1 MLKLAYMKGEKV
13 ASELVSV
20 SESKLVSLWLGYT
33 SEGDSAR
40 RDLLF
45 IMLQNAGY
53 AVTRPPLAENGGLVA
68 LWKEA
73 AETHDAALLIVG
85 ADAGPKLKTGASLL
99 RLQYDTLLAQ
109 VSPRF
114 RLIVWAPTQDQA
126 PMDLE
131 AQELLS
137 HIENTLSPRVML
149 TRTQSLPLLIQE
161 ISAFLQESVE
171 ARQATK
177 LYDIGFIHNIQDAEP
192 FYRLIEDLSER
203 YRTQTLA
210 FRPENAVADYAEAE
224 RLYRE
229 SRLLVFLFAEAGD
242 WAVAS
247 ATHLWKSGGGLS
259 QPTPMLLLGLP
270 EPSRNRH
277 LSLKVP
283 NVRLELKRPEELLQ
297 AIESAFQTA
306 KQSSI
311 WPDSPRLCPY
321 IGLRPFEEEDTLFF
335 HGRERHIDK
344 LLAQLSEKKFVMVT
358 GASGDG
364 KSSLVFAGV
373 LPALRANRLPTPYPR
388 WAIATMRPEK
398 RPLTNL
404 AESLTQALGL
414 SNPATVEER
423 LTYGFSALADL
434 YKSSPAF
441 VDPTSPDFLALPDT
455 EKSKRMRQGA
465 NLIILVD
472 QFEEFFTNEENY
484 INGVASPLAQITVN
498 LLSETIRIAQR
509 DNLPIWVIF
518 TMRSDY
524 IGQCVAFHGF
534 AELIGE
540 STYFVPR
547 LTRDEFQAVIEKP
560 AENNGDR
567 ITTRLTQRLLND
579 LGDGI
584 DQLPVLQ
591 HALHRI
597 WHAAQEGKETM
608 DLIHYALVG
617 GLAPHKLPETD
628 RPLFEKY
635 IAHLP
640 PDEAAFYQYGRLR
653 NVLNTHAETLYNR
666 LDRLYEKRYRESLP
680 LPLLQ
685 KITETLFVS
694 LTRLDEGRG
703 VRARMTLQEITDIL
717 GLSEIDHRIVAR
729 VAAIFRETINS
740 FLQPYLEPG
749 GDPELSPNATLTISH
764 EALIRNWDRL
774 IRWAETEAQSARIFK
789 ELKFQ
794 VQRWI
799 GADQAPK
806 FLLSGGAY
814 QYFAEWYYKAQ
825 PNAAWIRRYIP
836 KEELVPDIPSIRQ
849 AFALK
854 EAIDLYLAR
863 SKARIERNRR
873 LLLLA
878 MAVISLLLLLSLV
891 ALYYANLQRQ
901 EALRQEAEARRQAK
915 IALEQKALA
924 ERNAAEAR
932 RQQLIAERERLIALQ
947 QKLIAE
953 QQTRIAQAERA
964 NAERQR
970 QIAET
975 QRRIAEIEREKALL
989 QQRIAENQTRIAE
1002 ASRINAE
1009 YNQAQAEYQTRL
1021 AILERNKALILQSLF
1036 LAALSEE
1043 QTQKGR
1049 PEVGQL
1055 LALAALPRHIDDPNE
1070 RPFVAEAEA
1079 ALYYALNRL
1088 LQPKPLKRLIGH
1100 KNRVVYAAFSPDGT
1114 KLATSSWDKTIRIWS
1129 PTTGTSQEVLKGH
1142 SHIVDRVY
1150 FSEDLRYLVSYSEDF
1165 SARVWDLSTGT
1176 SIARLS
1182 GHKDNITHVALTKDA
1197 SLILTTSLDK
1207 TARLYRGPSGELLAA
1222 LSHDSEVLYGLLTAD
1237 GRHAATATRSGTLTL
1252 WDLSNP
1258 TSPKPIRISAHSQP
1272 ITALS
1277 IPPNQQGVLTLS
1289 VEGTA
1294 AYYTWEGQLVTRLTG
1309 ARNAL
1314 QAAAFAPTSDKV
1326 VISSADS
1333 LLRLYEIPSGK
1344 LLATFSEKGHKG
1356 IPYAITFSPSGLHI
1370 LSIGTDQKAILWS
1383 ALTYQRLADYPFP
1396 PHIAFWPAF
1405 SPDGKLLAV
1414 PGPKSTI
1421 DIYQVLPH
1429 KQALIDLGYEKKQR
1443 DLTPEELRR
1452 FFLDDPRIR
1461 GELPL
1466 HPKLPKARLHKV
1478 QKGETLASIA
1488 RQYGVLIDQLRTLN
1502 RLTSDDIREGDSL
1515 IITYTE
1521 P

>member
-1 MLKLAYMKGEKV
+1 M
-13 ASELVSV
+13 VSGAEV
-20 SESKLVSLWLGYT
+20 QLFSIWLGFT
-33 SEGDSAR
+33 SERESAQ
-40 RDLLF
+40 RDLLS

-53 AVTRPPLAENGGLVA
+53 SVSRPPLPEGKSLVQ
-68 LWKEA
+68 LWQEVA
-73 AETHDAALLIVG
+73 RTYDAALLIVG
-85 ADAGPKLKTGASLL
+85 GDAGPKLDAGASLL
-99 RLQYDTLLAQ
+99 RLQYDTLLSQA
-109 VSPRF
+109 SPRF
-114 RLIVWAPTQDQA
+114 RLIVWAPIDEQS

-131 AQELLS
+131 ARELLT
-137 HIENTLSPRVML
+137 HIENTLTPRVML

-161 ISAFLQESVE
+161 IHAFLREAVE
-171 ARQATK
+171 ARQAVK
-177 LYDIGFIHNIQDAEP
+177 LYDIAFIHNIQDAEP
-192 FYRLIEDLSER
+192 FYQLIEGLSEK

-210 FRPENAVADYAEAE
+210 FRPENAVEDYREAE

-229 SRLLVFLFAEAGD
+229 SRLVVFLFEEAGD

-247 ATHLWKSGGGLS
+247 ATYLWKSGGGLS
-259 QPTPMLLLGLP
+259 QPTPILLLGLP
-270 EPSRNRH
+270 EPARNRH
-277 LSLKVP
+277 LHLKVP
-283 NVRLELKRPEELLQ
+283 NIRLELRPASELAP
-297 AIESAFQTA
+297 AIEAAFQIARHT
-306 KQSSI
+306 ST

-321 IGLRPFEEEDTLFF
+321 IGLRPFEEIDALFF
-335 HGRERHIDK
+335 HGRERHVDK
-344 LLAQLSEKKFVMVT
+344 LLSQLAEKKFVMVT

-364 KSSLVFAGV
+364 KSSLVFAGI
-373 LPALRANRLPTPYPR
+373 LPALRANRLPSPYPR
-388 WAIATMRPEK
+388 WAIATLRPEK

-404 AESLTQALGL
+404 AQSLAAALGF

-423 LTYGFSALADL
+423 LTYGFSALVDL
-434 YKSSPAF
+434 YKSSSAF
-441 VDPTSPDFLALPDT
+441 VDPTSPEFLSLPDA
-455 EKSKRMRQGA
+455 EKSKRLRQGA
-465 NLIILVD
+465 NLLILVD

-484 INGVASPLAQITVN
+484 VGGVASPLAQITVN
-498 LLSETIRIAQR
+498 LLSETIRLAQR

-547 LTRDEFQAVIEKP
+547 LTREEFQAVIEKP
-560 AENNGDR
+560 AENNGDP
-567 ITTRLTQRLLND
+567 ITARLTQRLLND

-597 WHAAQEGKETM
+597 WHAAREGKETM
-608 DLIHYALVG
+608 DLLHYALVG

-635 IAHLP
+635 LATLP
-640 PDEAAFYQYGRLR
+640 AEEAAFYQQGRLR

-666 LDRLYEKRYRESLP
+666 LDRLYEQRYGETLP
-680 LPLLQ
+680 LALLQ
-685 KITETLFVS
+685 KITETIFVS

-717 GLSEIDHRIVAR
+717 GQSQIDHHVVAR
-729 VAAIFRETINS
+729 VAALFRETTNS

-749 GDPELSPNATLTISH
+749 ESPELSPNDTLTISH

-774 IRWAETEAQSARIFK
+774 IRWAEAEAQSARLFK

-799 GADQAPK
+799 AAGQSPK
-806 FLLSGGAY
+806 FLLTGGGY
-814 QYFAEWYYKAQ
+814 QYFAEWYYRAQ

-836 KEELVPDIPSIRQ
+836 KEELLPDVPPIRQ

-854 EAIDLYLAR
+854 EAIDLYLTR

-878 MAVISLLLLLSLV
+878 LAVISLLLLLSLV
-891 ALYYANLQRQ
+891 ALYYANIQRQ
-901 EALRQEAEARRQAK
+901 EALRQEAEARRQAQ

-953 QQTRIAQAERA
+953 YQTQVAQAERN

-1002 ASRINAE
+1002 ASRLNAE

-1021 AILERNKALILQSLF
+1021 ALLERNKALILQSLF

-1043 QTQKGR
+1043 QTKKGH

-1055 LALAALPRHIDDPNE
+1055 LALAALPRHVGDPNE

-1079 ALYYALNRL
+1079 ALYLAMDRL

-1100 KNRVVYAAFSPDGT
+1100 KNRVVYATFSPDGKT
-1114 KLATSSWDKTIRIWS
+1114 LATSSWDKTIRLWN
-1129 PTTGTSQEVLKGH
+1129 TTNGTSKEVLRGH

-1150 FSEDLRYLVSYSEDF
+1150 FSEDLRYLVSYAEDF
-1165 SARVWDLSTGT
+1165 SARVWDLSTGSAVAHLT
-1176 SIARLS
+1176 
-1182 GHKDNITHVALTKDA
+1182 GHKDDLTCVALTKDA

-1207 TARLYRGPSGELLAA
+1207 TARLYRGPSGELLSV
-1222 LSHDSEVLYGLLTAD
+1222 LPHDSEVLYGVITVD

-1252 WDLSNP
+1252 WDLSSS
-1258 TSPKPIRISAHSQP
+1258 TSPRPFRINAHPQP
-1272 ITALS
+1272 ITVLAL
-1277 IPPNQQGVLTLS
+1277 PPNQQGVLTLS
-1289 VEGTA
+1289 VDGTA
-1294 AYYTWEGQLVTRLTG
+1294 AYYDWRGQLLARLTG
-1309 ARNAL
+1309 ARHAL
-1314 QAAAFAPTSDKV
+1314 QAAAFAPTSDRV
-1326 VISSADS
+1326 VIAAADS

-1356 IPYAITFSPSGLHI
+1356 IPYAVTFSPSGLHI
-1370 LSIGTDQKAILWS
+1370 LSIGTDQKAILWN
-1383 ALTYQRLADYPFP
+1383 AHTFQRLAEYPFP

-1414 PGPKSTI
+1414 PGPKNTI
-1421 DIYQVLPH
+1421 ELYQVLPNE
-1429 KQALIDLGYEKKQR
+1429 QALIDLAYEKKRR
-1443 DLTPEELRR
+1443 DLTPEEMRR

-1461 GELPL
+1461 AELPQR
-1466 HPKLPKARLHKV
+1466 PKLPRARIHKV
-1478 QKGETLASIA
+1478 QKGETLHGIA
-1488 RQYGVLIDQLRTLN
+1488 RQYGVMIEQLRALN
-1502 RLTSDDIREGDSL
+1502 RLTSDEIREGDSL

>member
-1 MLKLAYMKGEKV
+1 MQTGEVSSAVVSAPSAKV
-13 ASELVSV
+13 F
-20 SESKLVSLWLGYT
+20 SLWLGFT
-33 SEGDSAR
+33 SERESAR
-40 RDLLF
+40 RDL
-45 IMLQNAGY
+45 ISIVLQNAGY
-53 AVTRPPLAENGGLVA
+53 AVSRPLLSEEGSLVKV
-68 LWKEA
+68 WQEA
-73 AETHDAALLIVG
+73 AQQHDAALLIIGV
-85 ADAGPKLKTGASLL
+85 DAGPKLKTGASLL

-109 VSPRF
+109 VSPQF
-114 RLIVWAPTQDQA
+114 RLIVWAPIEDQS

-137 HIENTLSPRVML
+137 HIENTLTPRVML
-149 TRTQSLPLLIQE
+149 TRTRSLPLLIQE
-161 ISAFLQESVE
+161 IHAFLQEAVE
-171 ARQATK
+171 ARQAVK
-177 LYDIGFIHNIQDAEP
+177 LYDIVFIHNIQDAEP
-192 FYRLIEDLSER
+192 FYKLIDDVSAK

-229 SRLLVFLFAEAGD
+229 GRLLVFLFAEAGD

-247 ATHLWKSGGGLS
+247 AIHLWKRCGGLS
-259 QPTPMLLLGLP
+259 QPTPILLLGLP
-270 EPSRNRH
+270 EPARNRH
-277 LSLKVP
+277 LSVRVP
-283 NVRLELKRPEELLQ
+283 NIRLELRRSEELFA
-297 AIESAFQTA
+297 AIEAAFQTA
-306 KQSSI
+306 KQTPI
-311 WPDSPRLCPY
+311 WPDSVRMCPY
-321 IGLRPFEEEDTLFF
+321 IGLRPFEERDALFF

-344 LLAQLSEKKFVMVT
+344 LLSQLAEKKFVMVT

-388 WAIATMRPEK
+388 WAIAAMRPEK

-404 AESLTQALGL
+404 AESLASALGF

-423 LTYGFSALADL
+423 LTYGFSALVDL
-434 YKSSPAF
+434 YKSSPAYI
-441 VDPTSPDFLALPDT
+441 DPTSPDFLNLPEN
-455 EKSKRMRQGA
+455 EKSKRLRQGA
-465 NLIILVD
+465 NLLILVD

-484 INGVASPLAQITVN
+484 VNGVASPLAQITVN

-547 LTRDEFQAVIEKP
+547 LTREEFQAVIEKP

-567 ITTRLTQRLLND
+567 ITPRLTQRLLND

-608 DLIHYALVG
+608 DLLHYALVG

-635 IAHLP
+635 IATLP
-640 PDEAAFYQYGRLR
+640 PDEAAFYQQGRLR

-666 LDRLYEKRYRESLP
+666 LDRLYEKRYQQTLP

-685 KITETLFVS
+685 KITETIFVC

-717 GLSEIDHRIVAR
+717 GHNEVDYQTVAR
-729 VAAIFRETINS
+729 VAALFRETTHS

-749 GDPELSPNATLTISH
+749 ESPELSPNATLTISH

-774 IRWAETEAQSARIFK
+774 IRWAEAEAQSARIFK

-794 VQRWI
+794 VQRWVSA
-799 GADQAPK
+799 GQSSK
-806 FLLSGGAY
+806 FLLSGGSY
-814 QYFAEWYYKAQ
+814 QYFAEWYYKVQ
-825 PNAAWIRRYIP
+825 PNAAWLRRYIP
-836 KEELVPDIPSIRQ
+836 KEELVPDIPPIRQ

-878 MAVISLLLLLSLV
+878 LAVISLLLLLSLV

-953 QQTRIAQAERA
+953 QQTRIAQVERA

-989 QQRIAENQTRIAE
+989 QQRIAENQTRLAE
-1002 ASRINAE
+1002 ASRLNAE

-1021 AILERNKALILQSLF
+1021 ALLERNKALILQSLF

-1043 QTQKGR
+1043 QTKKGH

-1055 LALAALPRHIDDPNE
+1055 LALAALPRRIDDPTE

-1079 ALYYALNRL
+1079 ALYFALDRL
-1088 LQPKPLKRLIGH
+1088 LQPKPLKRLVGH
-1100 KNRVVYAAFSPDGT
+1100 KNRVVYATFSPDGKT
-1114 KLATSSWDKTIRIWS
+1114 LATSSWDKTIRLWN
-1129 PTTGTSQEVLKGH
+1129 PTTGSSKEVLRGH

-1150 FSEDLRYLVSYSEDF
+1150 FSEDLRYLVSYAEDF
-1165 SARVWDLSTGT
+1165 SARIWDLSTGT
-1176 SIARLS
+1176 AVARLS
-1182 GHKDNITHVALTKDA
+1182 GHKDNLTHVALTKDA

-1207 TARLYRGPSGELLAA
+1207 TARLYRGPSGELLAV
-1222 LSHDSEVLYGLLTAD
+1222 LSHDTEVLYGVLTSD
-1237 GRHAATATRSGTLTL
+1237 GRYAATATRSGALTL
-1252 WDLSNP
+1252 WDLSTP
-1258 TSPKPIRISAHSQP
+1258 TAPKPIRIRAHGKP
-1272 ITALS
+1272 ITALAL
-1277 IPPNQQGVLTLS
+1277 PPNQHGVLTLS
-1289 VEGTA
+1289 MDGTA
-1294 AYYTWEGQLVTRLTG
+1294 AYYTWDGQLVVRLTG

-1326 VISSADS
+1326 VLASADS

-1356 IPYAITFSPSGLHI
+1356 IPYALTFSPSGLHI
-1370 LSIGTDQKAILWS
+1370 LSIGTDQKAILWN
-1383 ALTYQRLADYPFP
+1383 ARTYQRLSEYPFP

-1414 PGPKSTI
+1414 PGPKNTI

-1429 KQALIDLGYEKKQR
+1429 EQALIDLAYEKKR
-1443 DLTPEELRR
+1443 RELTPEELRR
-1452 FFLDDPRIR
+1452 FFLDDPRIQSEMPQR
-1461 GELPL
+1461 
-1466 HPKLPKARLHKV
+1466 PKLPRARIHKV
-1478 QKGETLASIA
+1478 QKGETLQSIA
-1488 RQYGVLIDQLRTLN
+1488 RQYGIMIEQLRELN
-1502 RLTSDDIREGDSL
+1502 RLSSDDIREGDSL